1 MENVLQNYAV
11 DPQLDR
17 KEAVRLMRLALSL
30 DDGDPSTLAT
40 AALISALLVGD
51 CETEIEMSD
60 RAVTLNP
67 NSHRAW
73 NCRGWVYKV
82 AGQPE
87 EAIRSFER
95 AMRMSPVDP
104 QQYTVLTGMGFAL
117 MSKSAI
123 ERISFAE
130 GIVRRREFIALL
142 GGAAAIRPLG
152 AHAERPRERIL
163 YFTYSA
169 GYRHDVIQLSKAIL
183 TQLGSNSGIFEVT
196 ATEDTSEFS
205 LENLERY
212 AAVMFYTSGE
222 LPMSHAQKTALLN
235 FVRSGR
241 GFLGVHS
248 ATDTFYTWPDYL
260 DLVGGY
266 FNGHPWHQ
274 AVTIEVVDPSNPL
287 VAFLGNSLQVEDE
300 IYQIS
305 DFDYRGS
312 RVLLRLDPR
321 SVDLGKTGVHQRFYG
336 WPLAWT
342 RFYGEGRVFYTALG
356 HEPSVWQD
364 ARYQRILTNAI
375 LWSMRRSP

>member
-1 MENVLQNYAV
+1 V
-11 DPQLDR
+11 
-17 KEAVRLMRLALSL
+17 EA
-30 DDGDPSTLAT
+30 
-40 AALISALLVGD
+40 
-51 CETEIEMSD
+51 
-60 RAVTLNP
+60 
-67 NSHRAW
+67 
-73 NCRGWVYKV
+73 
-82 AGQPE
+82 
-87 EAIRSFER
+87 
-95 AMRMSPVDP
+95 
-104 QQYTVLTGMGFAL
+104 
-117 MSKSAI
+117 
-123 ERISFAE
+123 
-130 GIVRRREFIALL
+130 IVRRREFIALL
-142 GGAAAIRPLG
+142 GGAAAIRSVG
-152 AHAERPRERIL
+152 GHARRPPARIL

-169 GYRHDVIQLSKAIL
+169 GYRHDVIPLSKAIL
-183 TQLGSNSGIFEVT
+183 TQLGSNSGVFEVT

-205 LENLERY
+205 TENLERY
-212 AAVMFYTSGE
+212 AAVMFFTSGE

-274 AVTIEVVDPSNPL
+274 AVTIEVVDPSDPL
-287 VAFLGNSLQVEDE
+287 VAFLGKSLQVEDE

-321 SVDLGKTGVHQRFYG
+321 SVNLGKTGVHQRFYG

-342 RFYGEGRVFYTALG
+342 RSYGEGRVFYAALG

-364 ARYQRILTNAI
+364 VRYQRILTNAI